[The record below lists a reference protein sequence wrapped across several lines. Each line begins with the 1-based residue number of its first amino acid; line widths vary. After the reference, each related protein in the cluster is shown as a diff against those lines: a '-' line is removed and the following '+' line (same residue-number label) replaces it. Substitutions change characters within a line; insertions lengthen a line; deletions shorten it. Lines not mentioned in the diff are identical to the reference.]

1 MGERVFTREDAKGL
15 IRTNTEKLTLPFD
28 FTEIASGA
36 LAGFSQVKALVIPEG
51 ITRIGSYAFYTRS
64 FKNTCQIEILTIP
77 SSLKQFDRWCF
88 YDCNSL
94 KSITLPSDFDET
106 LAVELFSHC
115 PDATLFFGKTFSI
128 GKRVV
133 PFAKSKTVQQIMDER
148 SGLLTLGGASM
159 LRIENDG
166 TLIIPANYH
175 TILPNAMKSIA
186 TRGVKKVVI
195 PNTIQKIA
203 PYTFSLLQ
211 TLEEIEVSTGIEH
224 IDPCAFANCRQ
235 LKKIT
240 LPNTL
245 REVGAGAFMNLP
257 KLEKIQ
263 LPPELT
269 AISDEML
276 SNCTSL
282 TRVKFG
288 KSITRIGAGA
298 FSDCSAVRSLKLPE
312 SIKSI
317 GNSAFWNCRSLQRL
331 YVPSGCE
338 KVSQSTF
345 GNCPALET
353 LFIPRIIHDQIETKR
368 VFGDMTNPT
377 ITWMEP
383 GMPRPDWHY
392 DDDLPDIEFD
402 EDNESEAKQ
411 EAPAPAEPEQLPSDV
426 RIQSAF
432 TTEERKDIVDA
443 EAVRQI
449 ERSIASMQSQLK
461 NLTAAAGAV
470 ESAPQLDSDMLNQL
484 QRNLSQMQ
492 QNYDAVQ
499 SLQHSAETLDH
510 LQKQIDQFT
519 EMQSKMQ
526 QISAVQESVEEKVRN
541 LSDLEDKVE
550 QIGDVSQIAA
560 ELSEVKES
568 VGSISEM
575 KEAVSS
581 IQDIRDKV
589 DELTDLKASVETVGD
604 FKEMAGAISDIQE
617 KVSAIDEVQE
627 KIDAI
632 NEAGATVEA
641 ISDVQEKISAIPELQ
656 QKVDD
661 LSEQTN
667 VANELRDIAGAI
679 SQVQEK
685 LNVLPEIQQRV
696 DLLSSGTGVHADG
709 IPPTETQMSLNRNA
723 AVAMAG
729 TQNAAMIETDT
740 QSNTVVQ
747 PEHIQENDALEMKQN
762 QNKEQIPMQITT
774 EHPQNQYGNVIP
786 FAPIHY
792 GEYSN
797 TDKVF
802 THEISKSLPGPVE
815 RSNALKSYTII
826 ARRAFCG
833 SEGGERFEIPEGI
846 RRIESQAFWDCPRL
860 MALEIPASLTEI
872 EPDAFAGCTRLTD
885 VYLPVDYPDRKAVDL
900 FLFRPEIRLHWPKK
914 KILSRPRIE
923 TVADLMEQFDDI
935 LTMQKVK
942 KLTVRNHFLEI
953 PEGYTAIAPFCMKE
967 IDIRA
972 DEPEHILTTIIL
984 PKSVLRV
991 SSYAFAGL
999 EAARHIVIPEGLR
1012 IVEMNAFTGCTGPF
1026 RLILPNSVSYIGPY
1040 AFAAPCQY
1048 EQIRLPK
1055 TLRTINENTFSNC
1068 NTLVSLSI
1076 PNAVQSIGVCAL
1088 SGCTNLNTLTISE
1101 RFANQLPAILD
1112 GPVKIMINW
1121 LEDHT
1126 NLYKQKPSDAIM
1138 NVVAPHFQPVSG
1150 QRMFTL
1156 ELSRACSD
1164 FNERLKEMR
1173 MHPVIA
1179 PLALSEMSNQTK
1191 FEIPLGVIRLCSYA
1205 FGYNQRLMTLTVPKA
1220 LTEFDY
1226 AAFYDCE
1233 RLRDIFLPEEFDRD
1247 AAAVLF
1253 MRDPSILMYFGNA
1266 RPIRIRQL
1274 TVECPWIL
1282 TSSDVV
1288 ELDTVDDTITVP
1300 NGYLVIAS
1308 FMYHGILGKHT
1319 MKRFV
1324 LASSVRLIGSSSFV
1338 HLRQLEEIVCPEGLL
1353 AVEPAAF
1360 VECPNLKRVV
1370 LPNTLRFLG
1379 VRAFV
1384 GCENLQEIVIPSRF
1398 ADRMA
1403 EIVRE
1408 CPKVK
1413 LTFFDAPVDEAV
1425 TEITEVVDEIPAVE
1439 PVLDEIPEIAE
1450 ETVAEEATE
1459 PVDEIPA
1466 VEPVLDEI
1474 TEIAEETVAEE
1485 AAEPIDEIPAVEPVL
1500 DEIPEIAEET
1510 VADEATEIVDEI
1522 PAVEPVLDEIPEI
1535 AEETVAEEATEPVD
1549 EIPAVEPVLDEI
1561 PEIAEETVADEAT
1574 EIVDEIPAVEPVLDE
1589 ITEIAEE
1596 TVADEATE
1604 IVDEIPAVEPV
1615 FDEIPEIAEKT
1626 VADEATEI
1634 VDEIPAVE
1642 PVLDEI
1648 TEIAEETVAEE
1659 ATEIVDDIPAVEPVL
1674 DEITEI
1680 AEETV
1685 AEEAAEP
1692 VDEIPAVEPVLD
1704 EIPEIAEETAA
1715 EEAAE
1720 PVDEIPAV
1728 EPVFDEIP
1736 EIAEKTVADEA
1747 TEIVDEIPAV
1757 EPVLDEIPE
1766 IAEETVADEATEIV
1780 DEIPAVEPVLD
1791 EIPEIAEETVADEA
1805 TEIVDEIPAVEPVL
1819 DEIPEIADP
1828 PAELISIA
1836 DALFAEPHAESFV
1849 AQRTAESADSASVEL
1864 EAPQQNEL
1872 PTLEGME
1879 PLGEDSL
1886 PVLSAFDDDFT
1897 SAPKV
1902 SAWRRHNFDAAA
1914 LSALGVLSEPDDI
1927 AFASQSAA
1935 PAAAAPEEKAD
1946 IVIPKDGRF
1955 SAKERNKCYHGEAVL
1970 EIPAGYLEIRAGAC
1984 AGLENMES
1992 AVLPNTI
1999 VKIGSG
2005 AFSDSTLLKNI
2016 YIPLSVKEIASDA
2029 FEGCDSLETVTMP
2042 RELEWLASELF
2053 GENVEITWL
2062 EEQKQET
2069 AAIDVGDGR
2078 FTRQVRRALYHG
2090 EPTLIIPEGYTEI
2103 RPGACAGLETI
2114 TEVRLPNTLQK
2125 ICSGAFSECTSLR
2138 VLAIPASVTI
2148 LEEDA
2153 FEDCDMLSMVAV
2165 PSHLAKDA
2173 KLCFPD
2179 VDLAILD

>member
-15 IRTNTEKLTLPFD
+15 IRTSTEKLTLPFD

-159 LRIENDG
+159 LRVENDG

-298 FSDCSAVRSLKLPE
+298 FSDCSALRSLKLPE

-392 DDDLPDIEFD
+392 DDDLPDIELD
-402 EDNESEAKQ
+402 EGNVPVAKQ

-432 TTEERKDIVDA
+432 TTEERKDVVDA

-541 LSDLEDKVE
+541 LSDLENKVE

-589 DELTDLKASVETVGD
+589 DELADLKASVETVGD

-617 KVSAIDEVQE
+617 K
-627 KIDAI
+627 IDAI
-632 NEAGATVEA
+632 NEASATVES

-661 LSEQTN
+661 LSEQAN
-667 VANELRDIAGAI
+667 VASELRDIAGAI

-685 LNVLPEIQQRV
+685 LSVLPEIQQRV

-723 AVAMAG
+723 AVGMAG
-729 TQNAAMIETDT
+729 TQNAAVIETDT

-747 PEHIQENDALEMKQN
+747 PERIQENDALEMKQN

-774 EHPQNQYGNVIP
+774 EHPQNQYGNSIP

-797 TDKVF
+797 TDRVF

-833 SEGGERFEIPEGI
+833 SDGGERFEIPEGI

-972 DEPEHILTTIIL
+972 EEPEHILTTVVL

-999 EAARHIVIPEGLR
+999 EAARHIVMPEGLR

-1112 GPVKIMINW
+1112 GPVKIAINW

-1173 MHPVIA
+1173 MHPIIA

-1324 LASSVRLIGSSSFV
+1324 LAPSVRLIGSSSFV

-1413 LTFFDAPVDEAV
+1413 LTFFDAPVDEAA
-1425 TEITEVVDEIPAVE
+1425 TEITEV
-1439 PVLDEIPEIAE
+1439 AE
-1450 ETVAEEATE
+1450 K
-1459 PVDEIPA
+1459 
-1466 VEPVLDEI
+1466 
-1474 TEIAEETVAEE
+1474 
-1485 AAEPIDEIPAVEPVL
+1485 IPAVEPVL

-1510 VADEATEIVDEI
+1510 VADEVIETVDE
-1522 PAVEPVLDEIPEI
+1522 V
-1535 AEETVAEEATEPVD
+1535 
-1549 EIPAVEPVLDEI
+1549 PAVEPVLDEI
-1561 PEIAEETVADEAT
+1561 PEIAEETVADEAAET
-1574 EIVDEIPAVEPVLDE
+1574 VDEIPAVEPVLDE
-1589 ITEIAEE
+1589 ITG
-1596 TVADEATE
+1596 
-1604 IVDEIPAVEPV
+1604 
-1615 FDEIPEIAEKT
+1615 
-1626 VADEATEI
+1626 
-1634 VDEIPAVE
+1634 
-1642 PVLDEI
+1642 
-1648 TEIAEETVAEE
+1648 
-1659 ATEIVDDIPAVEPVL
+1659 
-1674 DEITEI
+1674 
-1680 AEETV
+1680 
-1685 AEEAAEP
+1685 
-1692 VDEIPAVEPVLD
+1692 
-1704 EIPEIAEETAA
+1704 
-1715 EEAAE
+1715 
-1720 PVDEIPAV
+1720 
-1728 EPVFDEIP
+1728 
-1736 EIAEKTVADEA
+1736 
-1747 TEIVDEIPAV
+1747 
-1757 EPVLDEIPE
+1757 
-1766 IAEETVADEATEIV
+1766 
-1780 DEIPAVEPVLD
+1780 
-1791 EIPEIAEETVADEA
+1791 
-1805 TEIVDEIPAVEPVL
+1805 
-1819 DEIPEIADP
+1819 IADP
-1828 PAELISIA
+1828 PAELVSIA
-1836 DALFAEPHAESFV
+1836 DALFAEPHAESFA
-1849 AQRTAESADSASVEL
+1849 AQRTAESADSASVEV

-1879 PLGEDSL
+1879 PLGEDAL

-1914 LSALGVLSEPDDI
+1914 LSALGVLSEPDDL

-1935 PAAAAPEEKAD
+1935 PAPTTPVEKAD

-1955 SAKERNKCYHGEAVL
+1955 SARERNKCYHGEAVL

-2138 VLAIPASVTI
+2138 VLDIPASVTI

-2173 KLCFPD
+2173 KLCFPN